1 MKSDASKCFIADR
14 KTNAALARSVVDCA
28 SRPPRRLASSH
39 SIPVMLLVTAQ
50 VLSGCMRQPISQ
62 LAQPSREEKAG
73 RCFELF
79 ESAWGHIDTMRD
91 LHPSSAPRA
100 TTSEIL
106 TSWFGRDDEVERR
119 GAYEREL
126 ANLKAVALAM
136 AEQGCPPADLE
147 SRFHVR

>member
-1 MKSDASKCFIADR
+1 MRSIAWWR
-14 KTNAALARSVVDCA
+14 SSMQRIALAVKDLPWRGG
-28 SRPPRRLASSH
+28 RPTRRLATSH

-62 LAQPSREEKAG
+62 VSQPPREEEG
-73 RCFELF
+73 DRCLELF
-79 ESAWGHIDTMRD
+79 ERAWGHIDVMRD
-91 LHPSSAPRA
+91 LHPSSAQRV

-106 TSWFGRDDEVERR
+106 TSLFGREGEVERR

-126 ANLKAVALAM
+126 ANLKAVALSM